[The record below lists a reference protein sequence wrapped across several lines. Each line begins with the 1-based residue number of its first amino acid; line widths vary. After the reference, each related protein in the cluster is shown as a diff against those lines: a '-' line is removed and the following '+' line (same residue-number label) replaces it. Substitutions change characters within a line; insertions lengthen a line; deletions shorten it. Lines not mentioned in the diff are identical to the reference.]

1 VLELVSG
8 VDPSGVAGHEHAKWL
23 SSAGLEQGLDEKKM
37 LSKELPPLNALAR
50 VAPAFHV
57 FPIPN
62 TSCSM
67 VAFCAVL
74 VTRIHSSVA
83 SRDSYAEML
92 GSCTARRAIAM
103 LSSAV
108 VSVRFKGTVVSIG

>member
-1 VLELVSG
+1 
-8 VDPSGVAGHEHAKWL
+8 
-23 SSAGLEQGLDEKKM
+23 M

-57 FPIPN
+57 GFGCSELPFPIPN